1 MVPVIDHRAYRYFV
15 PAQRGNRDNCIGG
28 REKRRQDCLVL
39 QLLLRQ
45 QIRVERVEVRPN
57 VSRETLINGPTSE
70 VAGEMASN
78 FLDDEANRRSI
89 Q

>member
-1 MVPVIDHRAYRYFV
+1 INAVSPDRGGLRWFAMDGARASARLHALSGTNGARKLAN
-15 PAQRGNRDNCIGG
+15 P
-28 REKRRQDCLVL
+28 
-39 QLLLRQ
+39 
-45 QIRVERVEVRPN
+45 
-57 VSRETLINGPTSE
+57 SRETLINGPTSE

>member
-1 MVPVIDHRAYRYFV
+1 MEQGYGDTGGGHAHPPGRIGPSLYTRRSID
-15 PAQRGNRDNCIGG
+15 
-28 REKRRQDCLVL
+28 
-39 QLLLRQ
+39 
-45 QIRVERVEVRPN
+45 
-57 VSRETLINGPTSE
+57 SRETLINGPTSE